1 MSESNNTFNQDA
13 KMRRAHRTYVSAS
26 DDLRLTMNDPLNTRN
41 PHLTVEGLTV
51 DAENRILYPAPD
63 TNGDGWSLGKPGTA
77 PLMDRANYF
86 EHIYVETLHA
96 INGVTFEAIET
107 IADISNLTVFIQADI
122 TNLYVTADA
131 SINRLHVVT
140 DLTVGSDISVVGD
153 ISYDGGRDLVTDIFD
168 ISGRVDAN
176 ETAISAND
184 TDIFDISGRVDANE
198 TAIGANDTDIFD
210 ISGRVDAN
218 ETAIATLY
226 TNSESETRYVNISG
240 DVMTG
245 PLNLGTN
252 AFTAGS
258 ATITGNMITGDG
270 TAAARHI
277 LNSANGVRAQ
287 TIYAEQPAQNYG
299 MSIGLDASDDIF
311 EIRTI
316 FDTTTYDGD
325 SQSSFGVQGVKTALS
340 IASDTGKTII
350 FGALDVEGD
359 LSANAIG
366 CVDMVASSS
375 VMTPLVNAPT
385 VGNVF
390 GPIQFSASSLPLSGD
405 VTTPAFKFNQVGVD
419 NNNEIRMECDS
430 SGSVYSMYQ
439 EEVDGSDAWSGFA
452 VGYDGTMGDFLIRS
466 MKNEN
471 DPHGLDETAFGS
483 DGVKTAMR
491 IARDTGEIII
501 TKRTTVGNE
510 LVVRSI
516 GFYTQ
521 NSILNLSASNTLRG
535 GGVIIGQ
542 YGVDDSGVETQ
553 APNMKFYVRNGTT
566 DTLAMEMTEPG
577 LTAFYGDISANEDIK
592 VGGSVGIG
600 LSTPPLSAI
609 HVKDGD
615 IRLTDGGAGA
625 KRPRIILE
633 ETAGSSNAIFEYNG
647 VSTAAGNYVA
657 LYSGVSSWKGVGE
670 GFNYIPSNGRI
681 GLGTLTPTE
690 TLDVVGNVNISGTYK
705 VGETP
710 LLHISVPFSAAV
722 ANSTTTTDVHFFANY
737 MTKYSVPGV
746 GTVSGA
752 FDSNKLR
759 AYKHPTSWYIHSVS
773 IMHDDDNSTNG
784 ITLYVATNLN
794 SKGKGAPSY
803 TTYDLGSKSSGDL
816 CSVYTFPSP
825 ILVGSSNSIRARTK
839 YSSSSANESSFVFH
853 GYQA

>member
-1 MSESNNTFNQDA
+1 
-13 KMRRAHRTYVSAS
+13 
-26 DDLRLTMNDPLNTRN
+26 MNDPLNTRN

-51 DAENRILYPAPD
+51 DAENRVLYPAPD
-63 TNGDGWSLGKPGTA
+63 TNGDGWSLGKPGIA

-122 TNLYVTADA
+122 TNLYVTNDA

-153 ISYDGGRDLVTDIFD
+153 ISYDGGRDLVTDI
-168 ISGRVDAN
+168 
-176 ETAISAND
+176 T
-184 TDIFDISGRVDANE
+184 
-198 TAIGANDTDIFD
+198 D

-226 TNSESETRYVNISG
+226 TKSESETRYVNISG
-240 DVMTG
+240 DIMTG
-245 PLNLGTN
+245 PLSLGTN
-252 AFTAGS
+252 AFIAGS
-258 ATITGNMITGDG
+258 ATITG
-270 TAAARHI
+270 
-277 LNSANGVRAQ
+277 
-287 TIYAEQPAQNYG
+287 
-299 MSIGLDASDDIF
+299 
-311 EIRTI
+311 
-316 FDTTTYDGD
+316 
-325 SQSSFGVQGVKTALS
+325 
-340 IASDTGKTII
+340 
-350 FGALDVEGD
+350 
-359 LSANAIG
+359 
-366 CVDMVASSS
+366 DMAASS
-375 VMTPLVNAPT
+375 VNAPT
-385 VGNVF
+385 VGNVV

-430 SGSVYSMYQ
+430 SGSVYTMYQ

-452 VGYDGTMGDFLIRS
+452 VGYDGTMGDFLVRS

-566 DTLAMEMTEPG
+566 DTLIMEMTEPG

-615 IRLTDGGAGA
+615 IRLTDGDLGA
-625 KRPRIILE
+625 KRPRIIME
-633 ETAGSSNAIFEYNG
+633 ESLNTSNVIFEYNG
-647 VSTAAGNYVA
+647 VETGAENYVA
-657 LYSGVSSWKGVGE
+657 LYSGYGPWKGVGE

-773 IMHDDDNSTNG
+773 IMHDDDNSTNA
-784 ITLYVATNLN
+784 ITLSLATNLD
-794 SKGKGAPSY
+794 SKGQGTPSY
-803 TTYDLGSKSSGDL
+803 TTYALGSKSSGDL